1 MTVFE
6 TKRLSVREL
15 ETKDQAFFI
24 ELLSAPEIIA
34 PIPQPL
40 WPMDEILSQ
49 FENFRNYAAPIAACE
64 KVIWGVFEK
73 DANELIGLCALLTNP
88 DKEREIGYRFRQRY
102 WGRGY
107 GTELTRYMLR
117 YCFTELKID
126 LLTADVN
133 VTNIASVKILDR
145 FFKPEREFYNERDKC
160 TDRRYKL
167 TKLEWETNRN

>member
-1 MTVFE
+1 
-6 TKRLSVREL
+6 
-15 ETKDQAFFI
+15 
-24 ELLSAPEIIA
+24 
-34 PIPQPL
+34 
-40 WPMDEILSQ
+40 
-49 FENFRNYAAPIAACE
+49 
-64 KVIWGVFEK
+64 
-73 DANELIGLCALLTNP
+73 
-88 DKEREIGYRFRQRY
+88 
-102 WGRGY
+102 
-107 GTELTRYMLR
+107 MLR